1 MSLLASSMDWID
13 ISAAVCP
20 ETAPIFPDDPPV
32 HFRWAKQIAKGDK
45 DNLSAMD
52 MGLHTLTHVDAP
64 LHFVEN
70 GTTID
75 EVPISKLIGP
85 ARVISIDVSVDV
97 IDAAELCKH
106 DLVGVKR
113 ILFRTR
119 ASTKNWLYDREFHRD
134 YTGIAP
140 DAARKIVEAGI
151 DLVGVDYLS
160 AEQFQA
166 KDAPTHKTLLGN
178 NVLIVEGLDLRNV
191 TEGDYT
197 LIVLP
202 LKLAGREAAPARAL
216 LQRRS

>member
-20 ETAPIFPDDPPV
+20 ETAPIFADDPPV

-75 EVPISKLIGP
+75 RIPVSKLIGP
-85 ARVISIDVSVDV
+85 ARVIAVDPSVDV
-97 IDAAELCKH
+97 IDAAELRKH
-106 DLVGVKR
+106 DFAGSKR

-119 ASTKNWLYDREFHRD
+119 ASANNWLYDREFHKN

-140 DAARKIVEAGI
+140 DAAREFVKAGLE
-151 DLVGVDYLS
+151 LVGVDYLS
-160 AEQFQA
+160 AEQFEA
-166 KDAPTHKTLLGN
+166 KQAPTHKTLLEN

-191 TEGDYT
+191 AEGDYT

-216 LQRRS
+216 LQHR

>member
-1 MSLLASSMDWID
+1 VSLLASSMDWID

-20 ETAPIFPDDPPV
+20 ETAPIFADDPPV
-32 HFRWAKQIAKGDK
+32 HFRWVKQIAKGDK
-45 DNLSAMD
+45 DNLSAVD

-70 GTTID
+70 GMTID
-75 EVPISKLIGP
+75 HVPISRLIGP
-85 ARVISIDVSVDV
+85 ARVISIDAAVDV
-97 IDAAELCKH
+97 IDTAELRKH
-106 DLVGVKR
+106 DLAGVKR
-113 ILFRTR
+113 VLFRTR
-119 ASTKNWLYDREFHRD
+119 ASAKNWLYDREFHKD

-140 DAARKIVEAGI
+140 DAAHEFVEAGM

-166 KDAPTHKTLLGN
+166 KEAPTHKTLLGN

-202 LKLAGREAAPARAL
+202 VKLAGREAAPARAL
-216 LQRRS
+216 LQRR

>member
-1 MSLLASSMDWID
+1 VSLLASSMDWID

>member
-85 ARVISIDVSVDV
+85 ARVISIDASVDV

-191 TEGDYT
+191 AEGDYT

-216 LQRRS
+216 LQRR

>member
-1 MSLLASSMDWID
+1 VSLLASSMDWID

-20 ETAPIFPDDPPV
+20 ETSPIFADDPPV

-45 DNLSAMD
+45 DNLSAVD

-75 EVPISKLIGP
+75 QVPISKLIGP
-85 ARVISIDVSVDV
+85 ARVISIDPSVEV
-97 IDAAELCKH
+97 IDAAELRKH
-106 DLVGVKR
+106 DLAGIKR
-113 ILFRTR
+113 VLFRTR
-119 ASTKNWLYDREFHRD
+119 ASAKNWLYDREFHKD

-140 DAARKIVEAGI
+140 DSARRFVEAGM

-178 NVLIVEGLDLRNV
+178 NVLIVEGLDLRKV
-191 TEGDYT
+191 AEGDYT

-216 LQRRS
+216 LQRR

>member
-1 MSLLASSMDWID
+1 MSLLASSMEWID

-20 ETAPIFPDDPPV
+20 ETAPIFPSDPPV

-45 DNLSAMD
+45 DNLSAVD

-75 EVPISKLIGP
+75 KIPISKLIGP
-85 ARVISIDVSVDV
+85 ARVISIDSTVDV
-97 IDAAELCKH
+97 IDAAELRKH
-106 DLVGVKR
+106 DLACVKR
-113 ILFRTR
+113 VVFRTR
-119 ASTKNWLYDREFHRD
+119 ASANNWLYDREFHKD

-140 DAARKIVEAGI
+140 DAARKFVEAGM

-160 AEQFQA
+160 AEQFHA
-166 KDAPTHKTLLGN
+166 KEAPTHKTLLGN

-191 TEGDYT
+191 AEGDYT

-216 LQRRS
+216 LQRR

>member
-1 MSLLASSMDWID
+1 MDWID

-166 KDAPTHKTLLGN
+166 KDAPTHKTLLSN

>member
-1 MSLLASSMDWID
+1 MSLLASSMEWID

-20 ETAPIFPDDPPV
+20 ETAPIFPGDPPV
-32 HFRWAKQIAKGDK
+32 HFRWAKQIAKGDE

-75 EVPISKLIGP
+75 HVPISKLIGP
-85 ARVISIDVSVDV
+85 ARVISIDSSVDV
-97 IDAAELCKH
+97 IDAAELRKH
-106 DLVGVKR
+106 DLAGVKR
-113 ILFRTR
+113 VLFRTR
-119 ASTKNWLYDREFHRD
+119 ASAKNWLYDREFHKD

-140 DAARKIVEAGI
+140 DAARKFVEAGI
-151 DLVGVDYLS
+151 ELVGVDYLS

-166 KDAPTHKTLLGN
+166 KEAPTHKTLLGN

-191 TEGDYT
+191 SEGDYT

-202 LKLAGREAAPARAL
+202 LKLGGREAAPARAL
-216 LQRRS
+216 LQRR

>member
-1 MSLLASSMDWID
+1 MSRLASSMDWID

-20 ETAPIFPDDPPV
+20 ETAPIFGDDPPV

-70 GTTID
+70 GMTID
-75 EVPISKLIGP
+75 QVPISKLIGP
-85 ARVISIDVSVDV
+85 ARVISIDPSIDV
-97 IDAAELCKH
+97 IDAAELRKH
-106 DLVGVKR
+106 DLAGVKR
-113 ILFRTR
+113 VLFRTR
-119 ASTKNWLYDREFHRD
+119 ASAKNWLYDRKFHED

-140 DAARKIVEAGI
+140 DAARQFVEAGM
-151 DLVGVDYLS
+151 DVVGVDYLS

-166 KDAPTHKTLLGN
+166 KDAPTHKALLGN

-191 TEGDYT
+191 VGGDYT

-216 LQRRS
+216 LQRR

>member
-166 KDAPTHKTLLGN
+166 KDAPTHKTLLSN

>member
-1 MSLLASSMDWID
+1 MSLFPSSMDWID

-20 ETAPIFPDDPPV
+20 ETAPIFDDDPPV

-45 DNLSAMD
+45 DNLSALD

-75 EVPISKLIGP
+75 KVPISKLIGP
-85 ARVISIDVSVDV
+85 ARVISIDSTVDV
-97 IDAAELCKH
+97 IDAAELRKH
-106 DLVGVKR
+106 DLAGVKR
-113 ILFRTR
+113 VLFRTR
-119 ASTKNWLYDREFHRD
+119 ASAKNWLYNREFHKD

-140 DAARKIVEAGI
+140 DAARKFVEAGI

-160 AEQFQA
+160 AEQFSA
-166 KDAPTHKTLLGN
+166 KEAPTHKTLLGN
-178 NVLIVEGLDLRNV
+178 NVLIVEGLDLRSV
-191 TEGDYT
+191 AEGDYT

-202 LKLAGREAAPARAL
+202 IKLAGREAAPARAL
-216 LQRRS
+216 LQRR